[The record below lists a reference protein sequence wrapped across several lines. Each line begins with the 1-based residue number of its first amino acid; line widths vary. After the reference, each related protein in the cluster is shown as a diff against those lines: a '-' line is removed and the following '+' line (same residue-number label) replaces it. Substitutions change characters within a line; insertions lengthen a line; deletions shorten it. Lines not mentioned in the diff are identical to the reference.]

1 MTALDLVSV
10 DQAFAWRPWA
20 VAYFL
25 VIGAGV
31 GAALAAQALHLLR
44 GAEAGRSA
52 LRVAAVLALS
62 APLPLLADLHQPARF
77 LNFYLGAAP
86 NSVMWWGAWLLP
98 AFVATTLLATVTDAL
113 GRWNG
118 TERLLRLGMVGSGL
132 GVLAYTAG
140 ETAIVAARPLW
151 HNAGFPVVLTLTALV
166 SGVGA
171 VLIAGMPDH
180 AGTRLLRRALAGTAA
195 AGLVALGLWL
205 LADPDMARLAL
216 AEMPVAVLVHVA
228 ALGLVLPALLALFG
242 QGTLSARLAGAAAI
256 WGALAFRWALF
267 NGAQAQS
274 RVETATYMPPALTDP
289 ATLQSVTGTAG
300 MIALAAVLVAVL
312 DLYLA
317 PALRRSPQADPRTRK
332 A

>member
-1 MTALDLVSV
+1 MTGIDLISV

-25 VIGAGV
+25 VIGAAV
-31 GAALAAQALHLLR
+31 AAALAAEALRLLR
-44 GAEAGRSA
+44 GAAAARPA

-86 NSVMWWGAWLLP
+86 RSVMWWGAWLLP
-98 AFVATTLLATVTDAL
+98 AFVATTLMATVADAL
-113 GRWNG
+113 GRWAG
-118 TERLLRLGMVGSGL
+118 PARFLRLGMVASGL

-151 HNAGFPVVLTLTALV
+151 HNAGFPVVLTLTALA

-171 VLIAGMPDH
+171 VLIAGAADR
-180 AGTRLLRRALAGTAA
+180 AAARLLRMALAGSAG

-216 AEMPVAVLVHVA
+216 SEMSVAVLGHVA
-228 ALGLVLPALLALFG
+228 GLGLALPALLALFG
-242 QGTLSARLAGAAAI
+242 RGAVSARLAGAAAV

-267 NGAQAQS
+267 TGAQAQS
-274 RVETATYMPPALTDP
+274 RVETASYTPPALTDP

-317 PALRRSPQADPRTRK
+317 PALRRGPQAGPRAGK